1 MATAGELCPQVPW
14 RGFWTFLGLWSAAF
28 AVVLIRLIRFS
39 FGSELDSY
47 IPLIPCISV
56 YLLYIKRHVRASDSP
71 VVPWADSGL
80 AVQRGIAVLLWAV
93 SVALVILQVGV
104 VSGPSTGGEAVRLLL
119 PVTAY
124 VTGIIG
130 GVIFF
135 FGTGTFMRAAFPLLF
150 LYYIVPIPP
159 SVTHLLRV
167 ALQQGSAETAYLLF
181 KLTGTPVFREGLVF
195 CLPDLTIQVAEECSG
210 IHSSLVLYITSLVAG
225 YVLLGK
231 LWSRT
236 LLVLVVIPLSLLRNG
251 VRIVTIS
258 LLTIHVDPGVIHGPL
273 HQRGGPI
280 FFLLSLAVFAGIV
293 WLLRWYEKKQAHASV
308 AQGST

>member
-1 MATAGELCPQVPW
+1 MATVGRLCPHVPW
-14 RGFWTFLGLWSAAF
+14 SGFWTFLGVWSAAF
-28 AVVLIRLIRFS
+28 AFVLVRLIRYS
-39 FGSELDSY
+39 CGSELDSY
-47 IPLIPCISV
+47 IPLIPFITV
-56 YLLYIKRHVRASDSP
+56 YLLWVQRQSHSSDSP
-71 VVPWADSGL
+71 VAPGADFL
-80 AVQRGIAVLLWAV
+80 TVQRGLAALLWVGSA
-93 SVALVILQVGV
+93 ALLVLQLGW
-104 VSGPSTGGEAVRLLL
+104 VSGRATGGEAGWLFL

-135 FGTGTFMRAAFPLLF
+135 FGIGPFMRAAFPLLF
-150 LYYIVPIPP
+150 LYYIVPIPA

-181 KLTGTPVFREGLVF
+181 KLTGTPVLREGLVF

-225 YVLLGK
+225 YLLLGK
-231 LWSRT
+231 LWTRA
-236 LLVLVVIPLSLLRNG
+236 LLVLVVIPLSLFRNG

-280 FFLLSLAVFAGIV
+280 FFILSLVAFAGVV
-293 WLLRWYEKKQAHASV
+293 WGLRWCEKKQPRASV